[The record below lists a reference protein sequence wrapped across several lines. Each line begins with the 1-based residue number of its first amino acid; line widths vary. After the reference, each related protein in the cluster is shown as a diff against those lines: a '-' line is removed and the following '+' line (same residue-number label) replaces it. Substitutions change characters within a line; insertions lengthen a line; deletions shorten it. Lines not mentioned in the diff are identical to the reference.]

1 MAKSSLIAIGVAAA
15 SLFIT
20 FLLYFFAV
28 RYFEQDGKALE
39 GALKFGIGMAMFAMA
54 ISVTFAAF
62 SIGMYNDVRE
72 ATDSYTP
79 SG

>member
-1 MAKSSLIAIGVAAA
+1 MAKSSLISIGVAAA

-20 FLLYFFAV
+20 FLLYFFSV
-28 RYFEQDGKALE
+28 RYFENNGQPLG
-39 GALKFGIGMAMFAMA
+39 GALKFGIGMAMFALA

-79 SG
+79 SA